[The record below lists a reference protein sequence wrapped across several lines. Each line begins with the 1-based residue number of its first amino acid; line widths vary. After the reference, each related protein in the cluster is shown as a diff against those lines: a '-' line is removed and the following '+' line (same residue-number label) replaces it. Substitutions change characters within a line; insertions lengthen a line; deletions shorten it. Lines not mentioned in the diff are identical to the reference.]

1 MIRQMFTK
9 VGAAVKVIGSTSWI
23 RLGVSLG
30 KNQETFGKKKTGK
43 ITALR
48 RYLLGSCPF
57 RRVKPQT
64 FLLEVPCSTLIEIS

>member
-30 KNQETFGKKKTGK
+30 KNQETFGKKKQEK
-43 ITALR
+43 SQPCAAICLDHAL
-48 RYLLGSCPF
+48 F
-57 RRVKPQT
+57 V
-64 FLLEVPCSTLIEIS
+64 E